1 MQGNAQVLQLIE
13 EKKFAAAKELLVT
26 MNEINI
32 AALLSDVDAEEM
44 LVMFRLLPKNL
55 AAEVFAFLSVYSQEL
70 IVSAFSDAELT
81 SLLSSL
87 FVDDVADLVEE
98 MPANVASKILKND
111 SSEKKSEAVEAG
123 VYFCP

>member
-1 MQGNAQVLQLIE
+1 MQNNAQVLQLIE

-70 IVSAFSDAELT
+70 IVSAFSDAR
-81 SLLSSL
+81 
-87 FVDDVADLVEE
+87 
-98 MPANVASKILKND
+98 KCCK
-111 SSEKKSEAVEAG
+111 
-123 VYFCP
+123 